1 MELYIEK
8 EFLDNFYLEFDEKLA
23 SIGQQIIASILKEYG
38 EIDWYI
44 NTPIE
49 SSADLDTLI
58 KNNPFFAY
66 RASYSPPLP
75 VESIKD
81 HFLEFS
87 NCSQTI
93 IITEN
98 EEEWFGEAELK
109 GALCLATS
117 SYQERIK
124 SILKECHLKVDLS
137 IGFNNWDLF
146 RFQESLPFNK
156 IIINDNYI
164 LTDSNNQ
171 RIDKNLIP
179 MVKTLMGENRTKEV
193 PIYIFTKELKPE
205 GPGTS
210 CQIKDALEKKHR
222 RLNSSFANYKLNFK
236 VINNN
241 LLGGQSV
248 LHDRVMLSN
257 FLMVDCGKGFNLLPH
272 SASNSQII
280 VESIFDKYTY
290 KRMKNHNKIHQDYL
304 NNLKTLKNINFTI
317 YPS

>member
-8 EFLDNFYLEFDEKLA
+8 EFLDNFYLEFDEKSASEGQLILA
-23 SIGQQIIASILKEYG
+23 SIFKEYG
-38 EIDWYI
+38 EIDWFI
-44 NTPIE
+44 DTPIE
-49 SSADLDTLI
+49 NSEDLQSLI
-58 KNNPFFAY
+58 QNNPFFAY
-66 RASYSPPLP
+66 RASYSPPIP
-75 VESIKD
+75 VKSLKE

-87 NCSQTI
+87 SCSQTI

-98 EEEWFGEAELK
+98 EEQWFTEAELK

-124 SILKECHLKVDLS
+124 SILKACHMKVDLS

-171 RIDKNLIP
+171 KIDKNLIP
-179 MVKTLMGENRTKEV
+179 MVKSLIGENRTKEV
-193 PIYIFTKELKPE
+193 PIYIFTKDLKPE
-205 GPGTS
+205 SPGTS
-210 CQIKDALEKKHR
+210 SQIKDALEKKHR

-236 VINNN
+236 VVNNN
-241 LLGGQSV
+241 LLGGQGT

-257 FLMVDCGKGFNLLPH
+257 FFMVDCAKGFNLLPH
-272 SASNSQII
+272 THSNSQII
-280 VESIFDKYTY
+280 VVSIFDKYTY
-290 KRMKNHNKIHQDYL
+290 NRLKNHNKIHQDYL
-304 NNLKTLKNINFTI
+304 NSLKSLKNINFTI